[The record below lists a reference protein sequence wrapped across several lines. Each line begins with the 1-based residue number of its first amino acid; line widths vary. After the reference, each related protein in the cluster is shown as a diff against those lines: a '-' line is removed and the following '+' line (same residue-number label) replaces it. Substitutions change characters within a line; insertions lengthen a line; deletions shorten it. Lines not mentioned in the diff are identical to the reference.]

1 MPEALTDLAEHLQT
15 VEIVSSAP
23 CRLDVGGTWDLKCF
37 ALPYA
42 SLNPATTNI
51 AISARTRIRLKAY
64 RPGWVRIVDEF
75 HHEAFPVDAPDMTG
89 HFGLL
94 FAIAAHFALGGVEIE
109 IAYGCPPRSGVGGSG
124 TLSVALAGALA
135 RARKL
140 VGGVRLSPEEI
151 IEIVYNIEDGLR
163 YSYTGLQDQCAATY
177 GGVNTW
183 SWTYG
188 DPSGKFRREA
198 ILTRD
203 QYSALSDRLLV
214 AYIGKPHDSNDVNS
228 RQVDD
233 FLAGRHR
240 SRWFRVNEIARE
252 FAEALKRADWEAA
265 GRLMDE
271 ETATRCA
278 IVPARMTVIGEKLQ
292 GICNRIRGGVR
303 YRWQR
308 QRRVRVGAGAAPR
321 GRFRPLGRVAGGPV
335 RRPHGTNPS
344 RNGRSRWPRGQTG
357 CAGMRRLN
365 TVSIPARFVSDG

>member
-1 MPEALTDLAEHLQT
+1 M
-15 VEIVSSAP
+15 SSAP

-292 GICNRIRGGVR
+292 AVGTEF
-303 YRWQR
+303 
-308 QRRVRVGAGAAPR
+308 GAGFATAGSGNGGCVWALAPHPGVVPDLSAAWREVLSAVPTAR
-321 GRFRPLGRVAGGPV
+321 ILPATVDPVGLEVKQVAP
-335 RRPHGTNPS
+335 
-344 RNGRSRWPRGQTG
+344 G
-357 CAGMRRLN
+357 CA
-365 TVSIPARFVSDG
+365 A

>member
-1 MPEALTDLAEHLQT
+1 MPEVFTDLSAHLKT
-15 VEIVSSAP
+15 VEFLSSAP

-37 ALPYA
+37 ALPFA

-64 RPGWVRIVDEF
+64 RPGWVRIVDDF
-75 HHEAFPVDAPDMTG
+75 HHEAYPADALDLTG

-94 FAIAAHFALGGVEIE
+94 FAIAAHFALAGVEIE

-135 RARKL
+135 CAREL
-140 VGGVRLSPEEI
+140 VGGGCLSPEEI

-183 SWTYG
+183 HWTYG
-188 DPSGKFRREA
+188 DPGGKFRREA
-198 ILTRD
+198 ILARD

-240 SRWFRVNEIARE
+240 SRWFRVNEIAAE
-252 FAEALKRADWEAA
+252 FAEALERTDWEAA

-271 ETATRCA
+271 ETGIRCA
-278 IVPARMTVIGEKLQ
+278 IVPARITVLGEKLQ
-292 GICNRIRGGVR
+292 GICNEF
-303 YRWQR
+303 
-308 QRRVRVGAGAAPR
+308 GAGFATAGSGNGGCVWALAPHPRVVPELSAAWREVLSAVPTAR
-321 GRFRPLGRVAGGPV
+321 ILPATVDPVGLEVTQVAP
-335 RRPHGTNPS
+335 
-344 RNGRSRWPRGQTG
+344 G
-357 CAGMRRLN
+357 CA
-365 TVSIPARFVSDG
+365 A